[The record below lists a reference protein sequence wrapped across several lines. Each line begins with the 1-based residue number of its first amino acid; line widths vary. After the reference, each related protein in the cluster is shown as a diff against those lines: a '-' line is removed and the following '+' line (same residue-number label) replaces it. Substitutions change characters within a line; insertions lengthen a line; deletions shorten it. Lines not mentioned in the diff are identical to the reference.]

1 MNSIQRLTHAD
12 NSPIVPIVRYNNG
25 PWFIDQVRPVTKVAM
40 TPGPFHEGERYVQE
54 RAGERE
60 VAVRNGWLVA
70 EAIPVRAIPFLAQQ
84 RMLAI
89 GSVDEHGAVSAS
101 VVFGVPAF
109 AYSPDGL
116 SVVLDRTR
124 THASPGDPVWNNLR
138 VGVAVG
144 LLAIELG
151 SRRRLRINGV
161 VSTLDAARIEVSVR
175 EAYPNCPK
183 YIQRRHLREE
193 PGIRRSESQ
202 PHASGVSLDEARSLV
217 VERIDTFFVASRH
230 PMRGLDVSHR
240 GGTPGFV
247 RVLDPIRLRI
257 PDYGGN
263 GMFNTLGN
271 FTVDDRAGLVFVD
284 FDRGSLLQ
292 MTGTAAVHFDEAE
305 DPRQPTGGTGRYWD
319 FHVDRWLESAIP
331 TPIASEL
338 LDYSVHNPT
347 APA

>member
-1 MNSIQRLTHAD
+1 
-12 NSPIVPIVRYNNG
+12 
-25 PWFIDQVRPVTKVAM
+25 M
-40 TPGPFHEGERYVQE
+40 TPDPFHEGERYVQE
-54 RAGERE
+54 RAGEQE
-60 VAVRNGWLVA
+60 VAVRNGWLVG
-70 EAIPVRAIPFLAQQ
+70 EAIPARAIPFLAQQ

-89 GSVDEHGAVSAS
+89 GSVDEHGATFAS
-101 VVFGVPAF
+101 VLFGMPAF

-116 SVVLDRTR
+116 SVVLDRAR
-124 THASPGDPVWNNLR
+124 IHASLDDPVWNNLR

-144 LLAIELG
+144 ILAIELH

-161 VSTLDAARIEVSVR
+161 VSTLDAARIEVRVR

-183 YIQRRHLREE
+183 YIQRRHVRDDRRV
-193 PGIRRSESQ
+193 RRSESR
-202 PHASGVSLDEARSLV
+202 PRTSGLSLDESRSLV
-217 VERIDTFFVASRH
+217 VERTDTLFVASRH
-230 PMRGLDVSHR
+230 PTRGLDVSHR
-240 GGTPGFV
+240 GGMPGFV
-247 RVLDPIRLRI
+247 RVVDPIRLRI
-257 PDYGGN
+257 PDYRGN

-319 FHVDRWLESAIP
+319 FHVDRWLELAIP
-331 TPIASEL
+331 TPIASEF
-338 LDYSVHNPT
+338 LDYSAHNPT